1 MGAAPSIQQL
11 LSRDNAMSGMMGM
24 VRRGVECPAKK
35 AMTMLSDGSAT
46 TCLLP
51 NCSRSRRII
60 LRRRKV
66 HNY

>member
-51 NCSRSRRII
+51 NSGCSRRII
-60 LRRRKV
+60 LRVLEV
-66 HNY
+66 HHY

>member
-1 MGAAPSIQQL
+1 MDAAPSIQQL
-11 LSRDNAMSGMMGM
+11 LSRDEAMFWMMGM

-51 NCSRSRRII
+51 NCGRARRII
-60 LRRRKV
+60 LRRYKV
-66 HNY
+66 ENC